1 MAEKDDVLK
10 TLTSLKGIGK
20 VKAESIINA
29 GFDTIEKIQSA
40 STEELSKVDGISD
53 SVADSIKN
61 QLPKSEKSTKKPQKK
76 PEKPSEKKTTDK
88 PTPKKETKA
97 VKKPQKKQ
105 KRKTT
110 TNAPEDYEVK
120 KKASLSK
127 DVYHYLSVRKQKKKL
142 TPHFL
147 RQEWFRYK
155 RLPKNWHCPD
165 GITSKMRM
173 NKKYRPA
180 RVRVG
185 FRGPKKVRG
194 LHPSGFEEV
203 LVYNVSDLEKI
214 DADKQA
220 ARIGGTVGTKKRV
233 AIVEKAKELDIR
245 LLNK

>member
-20 VKAESIINA
+20 VKAEAIIKA

-40 STEELSKVDGISD
+40 SIEELSKVDGISD
-53 SVADSIKN
+53 SVADSIKD
-61 QLPKSEKSTKKPQKK
+61 QLPESEKTAKKPVKKPEKSTKE
-76 PEKPSEKKTTDK
+76 EKEVVEEKEQ
-88 PTPKKETKA
+88 KETKP

-105 KRKTT
+105 KKKTT
-110 TNAPEDYEVK
+110 DAPEDYEVK

-127 DVYHYLSVRKQKKKL
+127 DVYHYLAVRKQKKKE

>member
-1 MAEKDDVLK
+1 MTKKDDVMK

-20 VKAESIINA
+20 VKAEAIINA
-29 GFDTIEKIQSA
+29 GFDSIEKIQSA
-40 STEELSKVDGISD
+40 SIDELNKVDGVSD
-53 SVADSIKN
+53 SVANSIKD
-61 QLPKSEKSTKKPQKK
+61 QLSKA
-76 PEKPSEKKTTDK
+76 EKPVETSEKKPVEK
-88 PTPKKETKA
+88 PIPKKEVKP
-97 VKKPQKKQ
+97 VKKPQQKQ
-105 KRKTT
+105 KKKESTS
-110 TNAPEDYEVK
+110 APENYVVK
-120 KKASLSK
+120 KKATLSK
-127 DVYHYLSVRKQKKKL
+127 DVHYYLSVRKQKKKQ

-155 RLPKNWHCPD
+155 RLQKNWRCPD

-185 FRGPKKVRG
+185 FGGPKKVRG

-214 DADKQA
+214 NADKQA
-220 ARIGGTVGTKKRV
+220 ARIGGTVGTKKRI

>member
-1 MAEKDDVLK
+1 MTKKDDVLK

-20 VKAESIINA
+20 VKAEAIINA
-29 GFDTIEKIQSA
+29 GFDSIEKIQSA
-40 STEELSKVDGISD
+40 SIDELSKVDGISD
-53 SVADSIKN
+53 SVANSIKD
-61 QLPKSEKSTKKPQKK
+61 QLPKAEKAVEK
-76 PEKPSEKKTTDK
+76 PEKTSGKKSVEK
-88 PTPKKETKA
+88 PTPKKEVKP

-105 KRKTT
+105 KKKEATS
-110 TNAPEDYEVK
+110 APEDYVVK
-120 KKASLSK
+120 KKASLPK
-127 DVYHYLSVRKQKKKL
+127 DVHYYLSVRKQKKKQ

-155 RLPKNWHCPD
+155 RLKKNWRCPD

-185 FRGPKKVRG
+185 FGGPKKVRG

-214 DADKQA
+214 DAGKQA